1 MAKRAY
7 IGLGSNIGDRLA
19 ALQRAVEQ
27 LMPEAFPTRL
37 SGVYE
42 SEPWGFAS
50 EHLFLNAV
58 CEVETELRPRELL
71 TALHK
76 IEYFLGREERNTG
89 RAAGVTGAAGDVGAG
104 RAAGATGR
112 SDPDAEYHD
121 RVIDLDLLWYEDF
134 EFKSGSFEV
143 PHPFACIR
151 AFVLIPWAEL
161 DPDIRLRGVRIAHWL
176 ESLPPD
182 ELAHT
187 WARPDLQLKLPALND
202 LLGGLK
208 VT

>member
-1 MAKRAY
+1 MAKRAF
-7 IGLGSNIGDRLA
+7 IGLGSNLGDRLA
-19 ALQRAVEQ
+19 NLQRAVEM
-27 LMPEAFPTRL
+27 LMPASFPRRL
-37 SGVYE
+37 SSVYE

-58 CEVETELRPRELL
+58 AEVETDKPPRELL
-71 TALHK
+71 TELHK
-76 IEYFLGREERNTG
+76 VEYFLGRDRGHVRTEEN
-89 RAAGVTGAAGDVGAG
+89 
-104 RAAGATGR
+104 
-112 SDPDAEYHD
+112 YHD

-143 PHPFACIR
+143 PHPYACIR

-161 DPDIRLRGVRIAHWL
+161 DDTIRLRDVQITHWL

-182 ELAHT
+182 ELKHT
-187 WARPDLQLKLPALND
+187 WLRKELKLNMPVLDD

-208 VT
+208 NPLTNPS

>member
-7 IGLGSNIGDRLA
+7 IGLGSNLGDRLA
-19 ALQRAVEQ
+19 NLQRAVEM

-58 CEVETELRPRELL
+58 CEVETEKRPRELL
-71 TALHK
+71 TELHK
-76 IEYFLGREERNTG
+76 IEYFLGRDRGHVRTEEN
-89 RAAGVTGAAGDVGAG
+89 
-104 RAAGATGR
+104 
-112 SDPDAEYHD
+112 YHD
-121 RVIDLDLLWYEDF
+121 RVIDLDLLWYEDY

-143 PHPFACIR
+143 PHPYACIR

-161 DPDIRLRGVRIAHWL
+161 DDTVRLRDVQINHWL

-182 ELAHT
+182 ELDHT
-187 WARPDLQLKLPALND
+187 WPRRDLKLNLPALND